1 MEVTEV
7 THIKINSMA
16 HSRTLAGKKNITLS
30 KEHKVVIATCKK
42 NRKSTQ
48 LKYEGE

>member
-16 HSRTLAGKKNITLS
+16 QSRALAGKKNITLS

-42 NRKSTQ
+42 KTENQ
-48 LKYEGE
+48 HN